1 MSKAPARLWLARPP
15 PRPIRRRRVGGA
27 ASARLAADEEGRVAA
42 PVRHAG
48 AVPTVAGRHSLS
60 LLLKHEADGGDDV
73 PQVLAGGFDT
83 LLARHVGVMVQQR
96 SHVDPESAWPQ
107 DAADGLNELDLD
119 HVVCAIDEEA
129 GGHAASLLRPRVHLE
144 EVAGGH

>member
-1 MSKAPARLWLARPP
+1 M
-15 PRPIRRRRVGGA
+15 RRCRVGGA
-27 ASARLAADEEGRVAA
+27 ASARLAADEEGGVAA

-73 PQVLAGGFDT
+73 PQVLVARLDT
-83 LLARHVGVMVQQR
+83 LLAWHVGVTVQQR

-107 DAADGLNELDLD
+107 DAVDQGFPT
-119 HVVCAIDEEA
+119 
-129 GGHAASLLRPRVHLE
+129 GGEFPP
-144 EVAGGH
+144 GGE

>member
-1 MSKAPARLWLARPP
+1 
-15 PRPIRRRRVGGA
+15 
-27 ASARLAADEEGRVAA
+27 
-42 PVRHAG
+42 
-48 AVPTVAGRHSLS
+48 
-60 LLLKHEADGGDDV
+60 
-73 PQVLAGGFDT
+73 
-83 LLARHVGVMVQQR
+83 MVQQR

-129 GGHAASLLRPRVHLE
+129 GGHAVSLLRPRVHLE